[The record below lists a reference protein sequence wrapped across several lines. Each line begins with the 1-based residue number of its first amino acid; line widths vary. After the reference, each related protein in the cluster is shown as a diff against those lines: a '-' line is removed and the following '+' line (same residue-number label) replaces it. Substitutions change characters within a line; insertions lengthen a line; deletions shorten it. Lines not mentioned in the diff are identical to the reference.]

1 MAEPGEDF
9 AEMVAE
15 YVTDTPEEW
24 NALLDGI
31 SDANG
36 RAAIEK
42 KLELVRTYM
51 EESWDMSLDDL
62 RDLVNQSLVEITE
75 GNY

>member
-1 MAEPGEDF
+1 
-9 AEMVAE
+9 MVAE

-31 SDANG
+31 SDETG

-62 RDLVNQSLVEITE
+62 RDLVNQALTEITE